1 MNGYGQFFLLLTAIG
16 MIFLA
21 TSGKGLELLNVIKGN
36 TLPYGVTGDKSSGGG
51 SGSTPKPS
59 TPSTPKKPNAT
70 GNQEPNGTPSSSNPT
85 DFKKWQDKTQGGI
98 V

>member
-36 TLPYGVTGDKSSGGG
+36 TLPYGVTGGG
-51 SGSTPKPS
+51 SGSSTTPPK
-59 TPSTPKKPNAT
+59 TSTPKKPSGT
-70 GNQEPNGTPSSSNPT
+70 GVQEPSNPT
-85 DFKKWQDKTQGGI
+85 DPKEWIKDKDKANSGSGG
-98 V
+98 VMS

>member
-21 TSGKGLELLNVIKGN
+21 TSGKGLELLNVLKGN
-36 TLPYGVTGDKSSGGG
+36 TLPYGVTGGGG
-51 SGSTPKPS
+51 SGTTPKPS

-70 GNQEPNGTPSSSNPT
+70 GNQEPMNGMPKSSNPT
-85 DFKKWQDKTQGGI
+85 DFKQWQDKTQGGI